1 MIAVVSRVLPV
12 GRARRASATSP
23 LVWLALGT
31 VYLVWGSTY
40 LGIRLSLDGI
50 PPLLMGAVRFCLAGG
65 LLLAWTIAR
74 GDWRAGRVTP
84 AEWRNAAVIGTIL
97 LVAGNGGVILAEQYV
112 PTGVAALC
120 VATAPMWMAIIDR
133 LAFGQRLRPLGIV
146 GLMVGL
152 AGVVLLVGL
161 PGSDRLDWR
170 GLALSLAAPFCWAA
184 ASVFSRHV
192 SLPRRPLVGSAIE
205 MLSAGGFFVVASLAV
220 AEPSR
225 LHLASIQPHALLAV
239 AYLVVFG
246 SIVAFTAYAWL
257 LRNAPLSLVSTYAY
271 VNPVVA
277 VILGGIFLGE
287 AINARLVIAGGIIIL
302 AVALIVVAR
311 SRAASQAARVPVSA

>member
-1 MIAVVSRVLPV
+1 VIAVVSRVLPV

-65 LLLAWTIAR
+65 LLLAWTIVR
-74 GDWRAGRVTP
+74 GDWRERVTP
-84 AEWRNAAVIGTIL
+84 VQWRNAAVLGTIL

-146 GLMVGL
+146 GLMVGF

-170 GLALSLAAPFCWAA
+170 GLALCLAAPFCWAA
-184 ASVFSRHV
+184 ASVYSRHM

-225 LHLASIQPHALLAV
+225 LHLSSIQPHALLAV

-246 SIVAFTAYAWL
+246 SIVAFSAYAWL

-277 VILGGIFLGE
+277 VILGGLVLRESLSLRTLFAGSVIVAGVIL
-287 AINARLVIAGGIIIL
+287 ILSARLRRPSVPQ
-302 AVALIVVAR
+302 AVPAR
-311 SRAASQAARVPVSA
+311 P